1 MFKLRNYF
9 MEEAGAEEK
18 PGAGDVPKTYSQA
31 EFEAALA
38 EHTAGLKKNNEALLA
53 EKKEAKRLA
62 EEAAAAKLAADQEAA
77 KKSGQLE
84 EFEKSLRKQ
93 YDPVIAEKDGR
104 LAKLSERILGAE
116 RKSVINSLSGMLVDE
131 SAADILGMMV
141 KTEFDGDDVVTK
153 FVDGNGSV
161 ITTDPAKFKEWLKGH
176 KAFSHLIKSDAA
188 TGGGAGGSKG
198 NPAGGAGGTMKRND
212 FESLSPTA
220 KKRFMA
226 SGGTL
231 SE

>member
-9 MEEAGAEEK
+9 MEEAGAEDK
-18 PGAGDVPKTYSQA
+18 PGAGDAPKTYTQE
-31 EFEAALA
+31 EFEAAV
-38 EHTAGLKKNNEALLA
+38 AGLKKNNEALLA

-77 KKSGQLE
+77 KNSGKLE

-93 YDPVIAEKDGR
+93 YDPVIAEKDNR

-161 ITTDPAKFKEWLKGH
+161 ITTDPAKFKEWLKSH

-188 TGGGAGGSKG
+188 TGGGAGGSKT
-198 NPAGGAGGTMKRND
+198 NPGGASGADAIQQKLNAKYGKR
-212 FESLSPTA
+212 
-220 KKRFMA
+220 
-226 SGGTL
+226 G
-231 SE
+231 

>member
-1 MFKLRNYF
+1 M
-9 MEEAGAEEK
+9 
-18 PGAGDVPKTYSQA
+18 
-31 EFEAALA
+31 
-38 EHTAGLKKNNEALLA
+38 
-53 EKKEAKRLA
+53 
-62 EEAAAAKLAADQEAA
+62 
-77 KKSGQLE
+77 
-84 EFEKSLRKQ
+84 
-93 YDPVIAEKDGR
+93 IAEKDSR

-161 ITTDPAKFKEWLKGH
+161 ITTDPAKFKEWLKSH

-198 NPAGGAGGTMKRND
+198 NPAGGAGGQDAIQQKLNAKYGKR
-212 FESLSPTA
+212 
-220 KKRFMA
+220 
-226 SGGTL
+226 G
-231 SE
+231 

>member
-9 MEEAGAEEK
+9 MEEAGAEAK
-18 PGAGDVPKTYSQA
+18 LGAGDVPKTYTQE
-31 EFEAALA
+31 EFEAAV
-38 EHTAGLKKNNEALLA
+38 AGLKKNNEALLA

-77 KKSGQLE
+77 KNSGKLE

-188 TGGGAGGSKG
+188 TGGGAGGSKT
-198 NPAGGAGGTMKRND
+198 NPGGASGADAIQQKLNAKYGKR
-212 FESLSPTA
+212 
-220 KKRFMA
+220 
-226 SGGTL
+226 G
-231 SE
+231 

>member
-18 PGAGDVPKTYSQA
+18 QGAGDVPKTFTQ
-31 EFEAALA
+31 EEVDELVK
-38 EHTAGLKKNNEALLA
+38 GLKGNSEKLLG
-53 EKKEAKRLA
+53 ENKEFKRRLKEQ
-62 EEAAAAKLAADQEAA
+62 EEADLQRQQEHARNQG
-77 KKSGQLE
+77 KLE

-93 YDPVIAEKDGR
+93 YDPVIAEKDAR
-104 LAKLSERILGAE
+104 LTMMSERILGAE

-153 FVDGNGSV
+153 FVDGNGNV
-161 ITTDPAKFKEWLKGH
+161 ITTDPAQFKEWLKGH

-188 TGGGAGGSKG
+188 TGGGAGGSKT
-198 NPAGGAGGTMKRND
+198 NPGGASGADAIQQKLNAKYGKR
-212 FESLSPTA
+212 
-220 KKRFMA
+220 
-226 SGGTL
+226 G
-231 SE
+231 